1 MSVKLASVAMVLASA
16 TLSASAGVN
25 LLANA
30 GFEDPISGD
39 GPPFVGSWE
48 TFSADANQDTGADI
62 ARNSTAM
69 PRSGAQSL
77 ELIIDNTANVF
88 AGLFQDVDG
97 LSGGQE
103 VTFSGWHKSL
113 AGSGGIEIRIEWR
126 DSINDVEISRTSNF
140 VPTPGSEYELFEFDS
155 VVAAG
160 ADTAR
165 IVYAIQSF
173 GGVADQLIYVDDT
186 SFVVIP
192 APGALALV
200 GLGGI
205 VCTRR
210 RR

>member
-48 TFSADANQDTGADI
+48 TFSADGDQGAGGDVS
-62 ARNSTAM
+62 RNSTAM

-77 ELIIDNTANVF
+77 ELGIFNVPNVF

-126 DSINDVEISRTSNF
+126 DSINDVEISRTPNF

-186 SFVVIP
+186 SFVVVP

>member
-1 MSVKLASVAMVLASA
+1 MNVKLAPLAVVLSAA

-88 AGLFQDVDG
+88 QDVDG

-113 AGSGGIEIRIEWR
+113 AGAGGIEIRIEWR
-126 DSINDVEISRTSNF
+126 DSINDVEISRTPNF

-186 SFVVIP
+186 SFVVVP

>member
-1 MSVKLASVAMVLASA
+1 MNVKLAPLAVVLSAA

-113 AGSGGIEIRIEWR
+113 AGAGGIEIRIEWR

-186 SFVVIP
+186 SFVVVP

>member
-1 MSVKLASVAMVLASA
+1 MNVKLAPLAVVLSAA

-48 TFSADANQDTGADI
+48 TFSADGDQGAGNDVS
-62 ARNSTAM
+62 RNSTAM

-77 ELIIDNTANVF
+77 ELGIFNTPNVF

-113 AGSGGIEIRIEWR
+113 AGAGGIEIRIEWR
-126 DSINDVEISRTSNF
+126 DSINDVEISRTPNF

-186 SFVVIP
+186 SFVVVP

>member
-1 MSVKLASVAMVLASA
+1 MTLKLAPIAIVLAAA

-25 LLANA
+25 MFANA
-30 GFEDPISGD
+30 GFEDPITAD

-48 TFSADANQDTGADI
+48 SFSADGNQDTGLDV
-62 ARNSTAM
+62 ARVSTSM

-77 ELIIDNTANVF
+77 ELIIDNTPNVF
-88 AGLFQDVDG
+88 AGVFQDVDG
-97 LSGGQE
+97 LSGGQMA
-103 VTFSGWHKSL
+103 TFSGWHKSL
-113 AGSGGIEIRIEWR
+113 AGAGGIEIRIEWR
-126 DSINDVEISRTSNF
+126 DSINDVEISRTANF
-140 VPTPGSEYELFEFDS
+140 VPTPGFEYEQFELEAE
-155 VVAAG
+155 VAAG

-165 IVYAIQSF
+165 VVYAIQSF
-173 GGVADQLIYVDDT
+173 GGVADQLIYVDDV